1 MRRRP
6 DLMDGSPNPSPPGQ
20 RAVQGRP
27 RAITIKDVAAEAGV
41 SLQTVS
47 RVINDG
53 PNVRPAIEERVRKA
67 IDKLGYVPSLAA
79 RKMAGKKSYH
89 LLALNDRDRTIT
101 GWQSG
106 DGTDWVDQ
114 MLLGGMLKCAE
125 HGYRMIFE
133 LVDTHSSNV
142 ERELTSALGALHPDG
157 IILTPPH
164 GDNDAITGMLI
175 RRRIPFARIGS
186 KDPGPGFRIAMDEQD
201 AAKVA
206 TNHLIELGHRRI
218 AFITGSEEY
227 ALSAERLEGYR
238 EAMRAA
244 GLEANALVAH
254 GDFTFRS
261 GEEAARRWLALPQPP
276 TGIVASSDQMS
287 LGALEV
293 AKSANFDVPGKLSIV
308 SFDDTPI
315 VKFSTPPLTAI
326 RQPIANMAARAA
338 QLLIGANTGTP
349 ATDGIDILPFELIVR
364 GSTAPPPACE

>member
-1 MRRRP
+1 MGARQDAPATRTER
-6 DLMDGSPNPSPPGQ
+6 SK
-20 RAVQGRP
+20 VRP

-47 RVINDG
+47 RVMNDR

-67 IDKLGYVPSLAA
+67 IEKLGYVPSLAA
-79 RKMAGKKSYH
+79 RKMAGNKSYL
-89 LLALNDRDRTIT
+89 LLALNDRDRTIE

-157 IILTPPH
+157 VILTPPH
-164 GDNDAITGMLI
+164 GDNSAITKMLI
-175 RRRIPFARIGS
+175 GRRIPFARIGS
-186 KDPGPGFRIAMDEQD
+186 KNPGAGFRIAMDEQA
-201 AAKVA
+201 AAKAA
-206 TNHLIELGHRRI
+206 TNHLIGLGHRRVGFI
-218 AFITGSEEY
+218 AGSAEY

-238 EAMRAA
+238 DAMRGAR
-244 GLEANALVAH
+244 LDPDALVAQ
-254 GDFTFRS
+254 GDFTFGS
-261 GEEAARRWLALPQPP
+261 GEAATKRWLSLAEPP
-276 TGIVASSDQMS
+276 TAILASSDQMALAALHVAKCS
-287 LGALEV
+287 GLEV
-293 AKSANFDVPGKLSIV
+293 PGELSIV

-326 RQPIANMAARAA
+326 RQPIAAMAARAA
-338 QLLIGANTGTP
+338 ELLIGADSG
-349 ATDGIDILPFELIVR
+349 AARTDGIDVLPFDLIVR
-364 GSTAPPPACE
+364 GSTAPPQS